1 LAGVRTSIATNV
13 PRKHACDSVDTLPH
27 AGNLGRLRSMT
38 GLGSPSFWQRDA
50 ADLLPRWPTPGEAPR
65 AQVEVLIVGAG
76 LAGCTAAR
84 ELVAAGHDVLVVD
97 AEGPGAGASGR
108 NAGFVML
115 GNAIEYPDIVAT
127 RGRASARVLL
137 ELGRRN
143 HRELREHFAAR
154 CEHRACGSLM
164 LAEVDDPRSVTA
176 LEHAAALLDEDGV
189 ALALAQPPAGL
200 AGFARALVIHE
211 DGVVHPGKLLAA
223 LAEGLAGRRAR
234 VLALDDRAGRA
245 LLDAGPDQ
253 PPVELAYER
262 VLVCANAFSRGLV
275 PELVPWLTPQRAQV
289 LLTAPTAPLVDRPC
303 YAGWGYDY
311 FRQLDDGALLLGG
324 RRHLFFA
331 AEQSGEAEP
340 SDAVQHALDAYRR
353 RHMPSSHDAAVRMRW
368 AGIMGFSRDGL
379 PLLGPLPGR
388 VRTHVLAGFTGHGL
402 GMALACGK
410 LVARRM
416 LERIDDDER
425 ALVDLFDAARIGIST
440 AAST

>member
-1 LAGVRTSIATNV
+1 MYSAGPLLRAS
-13 PRKHACDSVDTLPH
+13 
-27 AGNLGRLRSMT
+27 NLGRLRAMT
-38 GLGSPSFWQRDA
+38 GLGTPSFWQRDA
-50 ADLLPRWPTPGEAPR
+50 AELLPCWPTLGEAPR
-65 AQVEVLIVGAG
+65 AHVEVLIIGAG

-97 AEGPGAGASGR
+97 AQGPGAGASGR

-115 GNAIEYPDIVAT
+115 GNAIEYPEIVAA
-127 RGRASARVLL
+127 RGRSSARALL

-143 HRELREHFAAR
+143 HREIRGALAER
-154 CEHRACGSLM
+154 CQHRACGSLM
-164 LAEVDDPRSVTA
+164 LAEADDPRSVTT
-176 LEHAAALLDEDGV
+176 LEHAATLLHEDGV
-189 ALALAQPPAGL
+189 ALELAPPPSAL

-245 LLDAGPDQ
+245 QLDAGPDHA
-253 PPVELAYER
+253 PVELAFDR
-262 VLVCANAFSRGLV
+262 VLVCANAFSRALV
-275 PELVPWLTPQRAQV
+275 PELEPWLTPQRAQV
-289 LLTAPTAPLVDRPC
+289 LLTAPTAALLDRPC

-340 SDAVQHALDAYRR
+340 SDAVQHALDDYRR
-353 RHMPSSHDAAVRMRW
+353 LHMPSSRDAPVRMRW

-388 VRTHVLAGFTGHGL
+388 VRTDVLAGFTGHGL

-416 LERIDDDER
+416 LDRLDAHELE
-425 ALVDLFDAARIGIST
+425 LVQLFDAARAGDSS